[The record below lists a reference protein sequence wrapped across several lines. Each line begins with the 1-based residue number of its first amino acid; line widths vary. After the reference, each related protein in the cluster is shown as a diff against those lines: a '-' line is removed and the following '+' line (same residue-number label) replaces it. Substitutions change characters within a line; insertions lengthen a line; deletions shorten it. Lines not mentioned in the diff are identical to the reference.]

1 MFMFL
6 TGPYKWLFFAGTV
19 ISVIS
24 VIYVK
29 GRLDARHAFELETLR
44 KQIEIE
50 DAKDVIERDYD
61 RCLELG
67 RRWVQSRG
75 GC

>member
-6 TGPYKWLFFAGTV
+6 TGPYKWLFYIGTV
-19 ISVIS
+19 ISVLS

-29 GRLDARHAFELETLR
+29 GRLDAKHAQELETLR
-44 KQIEIE
+44 NQIEIE
-50 DAKDVIERDYD
+50 NDKDIINRDYD